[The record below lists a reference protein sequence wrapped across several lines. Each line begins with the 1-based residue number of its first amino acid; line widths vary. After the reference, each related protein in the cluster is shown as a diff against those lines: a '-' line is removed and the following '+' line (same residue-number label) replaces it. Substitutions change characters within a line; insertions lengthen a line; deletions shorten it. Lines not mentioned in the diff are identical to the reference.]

1 MRITEQLFQ
10 GEHICLGP
18 IDHERDAEIESL
30 WTHQSD
36 YMRLTYLTPA
46 LPRSVAMVKK
56 LYETL
61 EKDQEE
67 RHNQFYFTIRMRT
80 DDRLIGFSRLSGI
93 EWTNGSGLVHMS
105 IGDLADRSHS
115 YGTQALH
122 LVLRYAFE
130 ELNLYRLTAMV
141 AEYNLA
147 AQRLFEKAGFRQEVR
162 RRLALNRDG
171 RRWDLFHYG
180 ILREEWERSQP

>member
-1 MRITEQLFQ
+1 MRIAQQLFQ

-18 IDHERDAEIESL
+18 IDHERDAEIESF

-46 LPRSVAMVKK
+46 LPRSVAQVKK

-67 RHNQFYFTIRMRT
+67 RHDQFYFTIRMCT
-80 DDRLIGFSRLSGI
+80 DDRLIGFTRLSGI

-105 IGDLADRSHS
+105 IGDPADRSRG
-115 YGTQALH
+115 YGKEALN
-122 LVLRYAFE
+122 LTLRYAFD

-147 AQRLFEKAGFRQEVR
+147 AQRLFEKAGFTQEVR
-162 RRLALNRDG
+162 RRQALNRDG

-180 ILREEWERSQP
+180 ILFKEWKGGRP